1 MKRHIEGVLW
11 ALSIGTPFV
20 AAFVSSRPF
29 LLILAIAWA
38 CFIVI
43 VVRLHFYRAWKRW
56 ALVSNRCEYAAWVSF
71 ETLATLVLISLGIY
85 SVLSR

>member
-1 MKRHIEGVLW
+1 
-11 ALSIGTPFV
+11 
-20 AAFVSSRPF
+20 
-29 LLILAIAWA
+29 
-38 CFIVI
+38 